1 MFWGLEIIFFI
12 DLMFGFENRL
22 EWVFLYLEVGDV
34 KFFLMLVMCKE
45 LLRVNLKKKNFFE
58 FEKKIIIFF
67 VNMFFLFYFKFILVY
82 EFCVS
87 CLNDNICLGVL

>member
-34 KFFLMLVMCKE
+34 IFFLMLVMCKE
-45 LLRVNLKKKNFFE
+45 LLRVNL
-58 FEKKIIIFF
+58 EKKI
-67 VNMFFLFYFKFILVY
+67 FLNLKKKL
-82 EFCVS
+82 
-87 CLNDNICLGVL
+87 

>member
-34 KFFLMLVMCKE
+34 IFFLMLVMCKE
-45 LLRVNLKKKNFFE
+45 LLRVNL
-58 FEKKIIIFF
+58 EKKI
-67 VNMFFLFYFKFILVY
+67 FLNLKNKL
-82 EFCVS
+82 
-87 CLNDNICLGVL
+87 